1 MDIKENLA
9 INLVKYRKAVNLTQ
23 IEFAE
28 KFNYTDKAVSKWER
42 GESVPDLA
50 VLKQIADFYNVT
62 IDELIKEPTDKKP
75 HFIKNLS
82 KRRII
87 LECALAVVAF
97 IVAVLAYAILV
108 NIAPELGGKAWL
120 AYIYAFTVMFILFVV
135 FSAIWKQR
143 IFTIVASSILT
154 WSVLLSVF
162 LTLFL
167 FLQNPPSAL
176 WMIFLIGVPVQ
187 AFLILLFSYTR
198 LRP

>member
-1 MDIKENLA
+1 MDIKDNLA
-9 INLVKYRKAVNLTQ
+9 GNLVKYRKAVNLTQ

-42 GESVPDLA
+42 GESVPDLV

-97 IVAVLAYAILV
+97 IVAVFVYAILV
-108 NIAPELGGKAWL
+108 NIAPELSGKAWL
-120 AYIYAFTVMFILFVV
+120 AYIYAFTVMFVLFVV
-135 FSAIWKQR
+135 FSSIWKQR
-143 IFTIVASSILT
+143 IFTIVSSSILT

-167 FLQNPPSAL
+167 FLANPPSSL
-176 WMIFLIGVPVQ
+176 WMVFLIGVPVQ

-198 LRP
+198 LRH

>member
-1 MDIKENLA
+1 MDIKDNLA
-9 INLVKYRKAVNLTQ
+9 GNLVKYRKAVNLTQ

-42 GESVPDLA
+42 GESVPDLV

-97 IVAVLAYAILV
+97 IVAVLVYAILV
-108 NIAPELGGKAWL
+108 NIAPELSGKAWL

-135 FSAIWKQR
+135 FSSIWKQR
-143 IFTIVASSILT
+143 IFTIVSSSILT

-167 FLQNPPSAL
+167 FLANPPSSL
-176 WMIFLIGVPVQ
+176 WMVFLIGVPVQ

-198 LRP
+198 LRH